1 MASHDSSEVRFA
13 DYVAA
18 LVGVIGH
25 ADRATPLRDYCTGL
39 LMPAARKSVEPMAA
53 ITAPARVAAQ
63 HQSLLHFVGQAPWS
77 DTAVLTKVR
86 DLVLPGI
93 ERAGP
98 IEAWIIDDT
107 GFPKRGRPPVG
118 GARAGLPRKGRA
130 SVGGARQYCGQLG
143 KQDNC
148 QVAVTLS
155 LANRTA
161 SLPVAYRLYLPQ
173 EWADDP
179 ARRQK
184 AGVPEAITFQTK
196 PEIALDQIRAAA
208 EAGLPRGAILMDAGY
223 GNDTQLRT
231 DVSALGFSYVAGI
244 LSNTSV
250 WAQGTAPLPP
260 KPWSGRGRPPKLM
273 RRDGEHQPTSV
284 KALALAL
291 EQAAWAE
298 ITWREGAAGRL
309 TSRVA
314 RVRVRAAHRDYWLG
328 ELRPEEW
335 LLIEWPEGEKEP
347 TKYWLSTLPEDISFE
362 RLVELAKLRWRIE
375 CDYQELKQE
384 LGLGHYEGRSWRG
397 FHHHATLCI
406 AAYGFLVAERARIPP
421 SGWATPKLT
430 AIGLPRGDRPRGAS
444 DPTGAARA
452 EFNRPHAPE
461 AHRGPGPKPRAMSV
475 LRNSLPQTSA
485 PFPLVTQ

>member
-1 MASHDSSEVRFA
+1 
-13 DYVAA
+13 
-18 LVGVIGH
+18 
-25 ADRATPLRDYCTGL
+25 
-39 LMPAARKSVEPMAA
+39 MPAARKSVEPIAA
-53 ITAPARVAAQ
+53 VTAPARVAAQ

-77 DTAVLTKVR
+77 DATVLTKVR
-86 DLVLPGI
+86 DLVLPAI

-107 GFPKRGRPPVG
+107 GFPK
-118 GARAGLPRKGRA
+118 KGRH
-130 SVGGARQYCGQLG
+130 SVGVARQYCGQLG

-179 ARRQK
+179 VRRK
-184 AGVPEAITFQTK
+184 TAGVPEEITFQTK
-196 PEIALDQIRAAA
+196 PEIALDQLRAAVG
-208 EAGLPRGAILMDAGY
+208 AGLPRGVVLMDAGY
-223 GNDTQLRT
+223 GSDTQLRT
-231 DVSALGFSYVAGI
+231 DITALGLSYIAGI

-260 KPWSGRGRPPKLM
+260 KPWSGRGRPPTLM

-298 ITWREGAAGRL
+298 ITWREGTADRL
-309 TSRVA
+309 TSRFA
-314 RVRVRAAHRDYWLG
+314 TVRVRAAHRDYWLS
-328 ELRPEEW
+328 EPRPEEW

-347 TKYWLSTLPEDISFE
+347 TKYWLSTLPEDIGFA

-375 CDYQELKQE
+375 RDYQELKQE
-384 LGLGHYEGRSWRG
+384 LGLGHYEGRGWRG

-406 AAYGFLVAERARIPP
+406 AAYGFLIAERVRIPP
-421 SGWATPKLT
+421 SGSAAPKLK
-430 AIGLPRGDRPRGAS
+430 AIGLPTGYRPRGAS
-444 DPTGAARA
+444 DPTGAARP
-452 EFNRPHAPE
+452 ELNRHHAPE

-475 LRNSLPQTSA
+475 LRNALPQASA